1 MAFCGIS
8 LSLSL
13 LGPKRTWAGAVQMSA
28 SDPKWTSLQ
37 FLRFIHIID
46 VSRATMTSN
55 FGRGASRGSA
65 DGSQF
70 SAGGT
75 AAEER
80 VAAVR
85 LESRSGDAGRHVE
98 LLQNLTALRID
109 PTQFAFLVFKSAMP
123 ELAVH
128 PGDASHEAV

>member
-1 MAFCGIS
+1 MRGWSVLMARGKGFGTSQPSRLGSTVCIAPAPCEPLHRG
-8 LSLSL
+8 LS
-13 LGPKRTWAGAVQMSA
+13 R
-28 SDPKWTSLQ
+28 
-37 FLRFIHIID
+37 
-46 VSRATMTSN
+46 RATMTSD
-55 FGRGASRGSA
+55 FGCGASRGSA

-85 LESRSGDAGRHVE
+85 LESRYGDAGRHVE
-98 LLQNLTALRID
+98 LLQNLAALRID
-109 PTQFAFLVFKSAMP
+109 PTQFAFLVFQGPVP

-128 PGDASHEAV
+128 PGYASHEAV

>member
-1 MAFCGIS
+1 
-8 LSLSL
+8 
-13 LGPKRTWAGAVQMSA
+13 MSA
-28 SDPKWTSLQ
+28 SDPKRASLQ

-46 VSRATMTSN
+46 LSGATMTSN
-55 FGRGASRGSA
+55 FGCGGSRGSA

-70 SAGGT
+70 SASGA

-80 VAAVR
+80 VTAIR
-85 LESRSGDAGRHVE
+85 LESRHRDTGRHVE

-109 PTQFAFLVFKSAMP
+109 PTQFAFLVFKGAVP